1 MILVHPLIDPVIA
14 SFGIF
19 QIRWYSIAYV
29 LGFIIGLYLIKFIN
43 NNSKTPIKDKTI
55 ENFFIWSIIGVI
67 FGGRLGYILFYQTK
81 SIYFDPL
88 SILFIWKGGMS
99 FHGGLI
105 GLILSIYFYSKK
117 KNISFFQ
124 LSDLIS
130 IVAPIGIFFGRIANF
145 INIELYGRDT
155 NFNFAMIYPTIDNL
169 PRHPS
174 QLYEALFEGII
185 LFAIMYFLHI
195 KKIREQIHGINT
207 SFFLIL
213 YGIFRF
219 SLEFLR
225 EPDFHI
231 GLYFNFFSIG
241 QLLSIP
247 MVFFGLIILFKLKKN
262 YD

>member
-1 MILVHPLIDPVIA
+1 
-14 SFGIF
+14 
-19 QIRWYSIAYV
+19 
-29 LGFIIGLYLIKFIN
+29 
-43 NNSKTPIKDKTI
+43 
-55 ENFFIWSIIGVI
+55 
-67 FGGRLGYILFYQTK
+67 
-81 SIYFDPL
+81 
-88 SILFIWKGGMS
+88 
-99 FHGGLI
+99 
-105 GLILSIYFYSKK
+105 
-117 KNISFFQ
+117 
-124 LSDLIS
+124 
-130 IVAPIGIFFGRIANF
+130 
-145 INIELYGRDT
+145 
-155 NFNFAMIYPTIDNL
+155 MIYPTIDNL

-185 LFAIMYFLHI
+185 LFAIMYFLHF

-247 MVFFGLIILFKLKKN
+247 MVFFGLIILFRLKKS
-262 YD
+262 YDKK